1 MTTTTTCCIA
11 QAAWWIC
18 LTCMLY
24 ICRVL
29 GVDRWT
35 AYEMLH
41 MHLYRA
47 FIYSLRIQPRAM
59 CCVNACSKPVD
70 GGDICIYSSWWW
82 WFSHSTRGGLNGWF
96 CSMRHKCA
104 PSRSFHI
111 CHISSHPFHWAL
123 CICLLHGPVKR
134 ALIVHNLPSSSSNI
148 GSIAS
153 ASAVASCM
161 HASTIQTPSLQTH
174 FGKNSKTL
182 SINEY
187 IVC

>member
-70 GGDICIYSSWWW
+70 GGDICIYIVVDDDD
-82 WFSHSTRGGLNGWF
+82 FR
-96 CSMRHKCA
+96 
-104 PSRSFHI
+104 I
-111 CHISSHPFHWAL
+111 
-123 CICLLHGPVKR
+123 LHGADWMVGFVR
-134 ALIVHNLPSSSSNI
+134 CAINVRHRGPSTFAIYPRILST
-148 GSIAS
+148 GRCVYVYYMDLWS
-153 ASAVASCM
+153 ARSLCTICPAAAATSAA
-161 HASTIQTPSLQTH
+161 
-174 FGKNSKTL
+174 
-182 SINEY
+182 
-187 IVC
+187 